1 MSNTKSLCRVDAIK
15 DGDAIAIDSERDGD
29 PINLIVLRRGEQVYA
44 YHNVCSHAGRRLD
57 YAPGQFLVRDQRLIC
72 AAHGAVFDVCSG
84 LCSGGPGVGGLS
96 PVAVRIADGE
106 VFLDE

>member
-15 DGDAIAIDSERDGD
+15 DGDAIAIYSERDGD

-84 LCSGGPGVGGLS
+84 LCSGGPGGGGLS